1 MPDAQADPWGMTLDA
16 GAAARPRLVQLRSY
30 LPTGASLPEEVWWQR
45 HRGILILL
53 WLHVP
58 VVFTIAIAQGV
69 GLLHAMVETSAVV
82 ALAALAW
89 GSAPHRALS
98 MVIAAVGLLTC
109 SAVLVHLSHGL
120 IEMHF
125 HFFVMVGVIT
135 LYQQWQPFLIALG
148 YVVFQHGAAGVLS
161 PESVYNHPAA
171 VAHPWKWAG
180 VHGLFILGMSAAGI
194 ISWRLNES
202 LLTVTRGQQRALE
215 SREGELEDALSLLS
229 ATLDATADGILVV
242 DLEGQITST
251 NRRFGEIWSI
261 PRAIL
266 DARDDAAALGFAM
279 SQLADP
285 EVFARKVNELYAQ
298 PAAESYDTVL
308 FKDGRVIER
317 YSKPQLVGGEIVGR
331 VWSFRDVT
339 QRTQLEDELAHQA
352 FHDSLT
358 GLANQALFRDRVEHA
373 LARTARHATPLAVLF
388 LDLDNFK
395 TVNDSLGHTAGDDL
409 LVQVS
414 DRLLSCLRDGDTAA
428 RLGGDEFALLI
439 EDAVDEHDAIAVAER
454 VTASLRQ
461 PFLLAGK
468 EVFAGASV
476 GIAFADPD
484 LDCDQI
490 LRNADLAM
498 YTAKGLGKNRFEVFA
513 PEMHTSAVDRLEVE
527 VELRRALDRGE
538 LRLLYQPIVDLSTSH
553 IIGVEAL
560 IRWQHPER
568 GLLGPDVF
576 IPVAEDT
583 GLIEPIGR
591 WVIAEACAQ
600 AERWNAEHV
609 RSTPM
614 SVSVN
619 VSPRQLRDP
628 QIIDDVAH
636 ALASTGVDPAC
647 MTFEITEGAM
657 MQDTE
662 VALVHLR
669 GLKALGVQLA
679 VDDFGT
685 GYSSLSYLQRFP
697 IDVLKIDR
705 SFVLGIDR
713 GPEESALARAI
724 VRLAQSLRLVA
735 VAEGVENEFQAD
747 MLRRLGCPRAQ
758 GYLYARPSSA
768 ADIGA
773 LLAAEADAPLVATL

>member
-1 MPDAQADPWGMTLDA
+1 MAA
-16 GAAARPRLVQLRSY
+16 GVAAVPRFLRLREL
-30 LPTGASLPEEVWWQR
+30 LPTGASLPDEVWWQR
-45 HRGILILL
+45 HRGILVLL

-58 VVFTIAIAQGV
+58 VVLTVAIAQGV
-69 GLLHAMVETSAVV
+69 GLPHAVAETSAV
-82 ALAALAW
+82 AGLAALAT
-89 GSAPHRALS
+89 SSTRHRALS

-171 VAHPWKWAG
+171 VANPWKWAG
-180 VHGLFILGMSAAGI
+180 VHGFFILGMSAAGI
-194 ISWRLNES
+194 ITWRLNES
-202 LLTVTRGQQRALE
+202 LLAVTRGQQRALE
-215 SREGELEDALSLLS
+215 SREDELEDALSLLH

-261 PRAIL
+261 PQSIL
-266 DARDDAAALGFAM
+266 DTRDDAAALGFAIG
-279 SQLADP
+279 QLADP
-285 EVFARKVNELYAQ
+285 DGFVRKVNELYAQ
-298 PAAESYDTVL
+298 PAAESYDSVL

-317 YSKPQLVGGEIVGR
+317 FSKPQRVAGEIVGR

-339 QRTQLEDELAHQA
+339 QRKQLEDELAHQA

-373 LARTARHATPLAVLF
+373 LARTARRESHLAVLF

-395 TVNDSLGHTAGDDL
+395 MVNDSLGHTAGDEL
-409 LVQVS
+409 LVEVS
-414 DRLLSCLRDGDTAA
+414 ARLLSCLRDGDTAA
-428 RLGGDEFALLI
+428 RLGGDEFALLV
-439 EDAVDEHDAIAVAER
+439 EDAVDERDAIAVAER
-454 VTASLRQ
+454 VTACLRH

-468 EVFAGASV
+468 EVFAGASM
-476 GIAFADPD
+476 GIAFASRGV
-484 LDCDQI
+484 DCDQI

-498 YTAKGLGKNRFEVFA
+498 YTAKGHGKNRFEVFA
-513 PEMHTSAVDRLEVE
+513 PEMHTNAVDRLEVE
-527 VELRRALDRGE
+527 AELRRALERGE

-553 IIGVEAL
+553 ITGVEAL
-560 IRWQHPER
+560 IRWEHPDR

-583 GLIEPIGR
+583 GLIEPMGR
-591 WVIAEACAQ
+591 WVITEACAQ
-600 AERWNAEHV
+600 AQRWNADH
-609 RSTPM
+609 RRDPI
-614 SVSVN
+614 SVSIN

-628 QIIDDVAH
+628 RIVDDVAG
-636 ALASTGVDPAC
+636 ALAATDAAPESITL
-647 MTFEITEGAM
+647 EITEGAM

-662 VALVHLR
+662 LALVHLTA
-669 GLKALGVQLA
+669 LKALGVRLA
-679 VDDFGT
+679 VDDFGP
-685 GYSSLSYLQRFP
+685 GYASLSYLQRFP
-697 IDVLKIDR
+697 IDGLKIDR
-705 SFVLGIDR
+705 SFVVGIDR

-724 VRLAQSLRLVA
+724 VRLAQSLRLDA
-735 VAEGVENEFQAD
+735 VAEGVENEYQAD

-758 GYLYARPSSA
+758 GYLYAKPSPA
-768 ADIGA
+768 ADISA
-773 LLAAEADAPLVATL
+773 LLNTQSDAPLVATL

>member
-1 MPDAQADPWGMTLDA
+1 VTGPRF
-16 GAAARPRLVQLRSY
+16 ARMRAF

-45 HRGILILL
+45 HRGILVLL
-53 WLHVP
+53 SLHVP
-58 VVFTIAIAQGV
+58 IVFTVAIAQGV
-69 GLLHAMVETSAVV
+69 GVPHAGLETSAVLG
-82 ALAALAW
+82 LAALAW
-89 GSAPHRALS
+89 ASRPHRSLS
-98 MVIAAVGLLTC
+98 MIIAALGLLTC

-171 VAHPWKWAG
+171 VANPWKWAG

-194 ISWRLNES
+194 ITWRLNES
-202 LLTVTRGQQRALE
+202 LLAVTRGQQRALE
-215 SREGELEDALSLLS
+215 SREGELEDALSLLH

-251 NRRFGEIWSI
+251 NRRFGEIWAI
-261 PRAIL
+261 PQAIL
-266 DARDDAAALGFAM
+266 DTRDDTAALGYAM

-285 EVFARKVNELYAQ
+285 EGFVRKVNELYAHLT
-298 PAAESYDTVL
+298 AESYDTVL

-317 YSKPQLVGGEIVGR
+317 YSKPQRVGGEIVGR

-339 QRTQLEDELAHQA
+339 QRKQLEDELAHQA

-373 LARTARHATPLAVLF
+373 LARTFRVEGNLAVLF

-395 TVNDSLGHTAGDDL
+395 TVNDSLGHTAGDEL
-409 LVQVS
+409 LVEVS
-414 DRLLSCLRDGDTAA
+414 ARLLSCLRDGDTAA
-428 RLGGDEFALLI
+428 RLGGDEFALLV
-439 EDAVDEHDAIAVAER
+439 EDAADEHDVIVVAER
-454 VTASLRQ
+454 VVASLRH
-461 PFLLAGK
+461 PFVLAGK
-468 EVFAGASV
+468 EVFAGASL
-476 GIAFADPD
+476 GIAFAERG

-498 YTAKGLGKNRFEVFA
+498 YTAKSLGKNRFEVFA
-513 PEMHTSAVDRLEVE
+513 PEMHTNAVDRLEVE
-527 VELRRALDRGE
+527 AELRRALERGE
-538 LRLLYQPIVDLSTSH
+538 LRLLYQPIVDLATSH
-553 IIGVEAL
+553 ITGAEAL
-560 IRWQHPER
+560 IRWEHPER
-568 GLLGPDVF
+568 GLLSPDVF

-583 GLIEPIGR
+583 GLIEAIGQ
-591 WVIAEACAQ
+591 WVITEACAQ
-600 AERWNAEHV
+600 AQRWNAEHL
-609 RSTPM
+609 RDTPIT
-614 SVSVN
+614 VSIN

-628 QIIDDVAH
+628 EIVDDVAG
-636 ALASTGVDPAC
+636 ALSLTGAAPDSI
-647 MTFEITEGAM
+647 TLEITEGAM

-662 VALVHLR
+662 VALVHLTA
-669 GLKALGVQLA
+669 LKALGVQLA

-705 SFVLGIDR
+705 SFVHGIDR

-735 VAEGVENEFQAD
+735 VAEGVENEYQAD

-758 GYLYARPSSA
+758 GYLYARPSPA
-768 ADIGA
+768 ADISA
-773 LLAAEADAPLVATL
+773 LLAAEAEAPLVATL

>member
-1 MPDAQADPWGMTLDA
+1 
-16 GAAARPRLVQLRSY
+16 
-30 LPTGASLPEEVWWQR
+30 VWWQR
-45 HRGILILL
+45 HRGILVVL

-58 VVFTIAIAQGV
+58 VVLTVAIAQGV
-69 GLLHAMVETSAVV
+69 GLPHAVVETSAV
-82 ALAALAW
+82 AGLAALATA
-89 GSAPHRALS
+89 STRHRALS

-148 YVVFQHGAAGVLS
+148 YVVFQHGAAGALS

-171 VAHPWKWAG
+171 VAQPWKWAG

-194 ISWRLNES
+194 ITWRLNES
-202 LLTVTRGQQRALE
+202 LLAVTRGQQRALE
-215 SREGELEDALSLLS
+215 SREGELEDALSLLH

-242 DLEGQITST
+242 DHDGRITST

-261 PRAIL
+261 PQAIL
-266 DARDDAAALGFAM
+266 ETRDDAAALGFAM

-285 EVFARKVNELYAQ
+285 DGFMRKVNELYAQ
-298 PAAESYDTVL
+298 PTAESYDTVL
-308 FKDGRVIER
+308 FTDGRVIER
-317 YSKPQLVGGEIVGR
+317 FSKPQRVGGEIVGR

-339 QRTQLEDELAHQA
+339 QRKHLEDELAHQA

-373 LARTARHATPLAVLF
+373 LARTARRESHLAVLF

-395 TVNDSLGHTAGDDL
+395 MVNDSLGHTAGDQL
-409 LVQVS
+409 LVEVS
-414 DRLLSCLRDGDTAA
+414 ARLLSCLRDGDTAA
-428 RLGGDEFALLI
+428 RLGGDEFALLV
-439 EDAVDEHDAIAVAER
+439 EDAVDERDAIAVAER
-454 VTASLRQ
+454 VTACLRQ
-461 PFLLAGK
+461 PFPLAGK

-476 GIAFADPD
+476 GIAFAERGV
-484 LDCDQI
+484 DCDQV

-513 PEMHTSAVDRLEVE
+513 PEMHTNAVDRLEVE
-527 VELRRALDRGE
+527 AELRRALERHE
-538 LRLLYQPIVDLSTSH
+538 LRLLYQPIVDLATGH
-553 IIGVEAL
+553 VTGVEAL

-591 WVIAEACAQ
+591 WVLTEACAQ
-600 AERWNAEHV
+600 AERWNTEHLH
-609 RSTPM
+609 STPI

-628 QIIDDVAH
+628 QIIEDVAG
-636 ALASTGVDPAC
+636 ALGTTGAVPASITL
-647 MTFEITEGAM
+647 EITEGAM

-662 VALVHLR
+662 VALVHLKA
-669 GLKALGVQLA
+669 LKALGVRLA

-705 SFVLGIDR
+705 SFVDGIDR

-724 VRLAQSLRLVA
+724 VRLAQSLRLEA
-735 VAEGVENEFQAD
+735 VAEGVENEHQAD

-758 GYLYARPSSA
+758 GYLYARPSPA
-768 ADIGA
+768 ADISA
-773 LLAAEADAPLVATL
+773 LLAAQADPMLVATL